1 MFLLPCKYLL
11 SEIASLRLTSS
22 IDLDAPG
29 LLIVGNCYIS
39 MTSERGYG
47 HCKYILRKKRI
58 LSAKMCTQALELGWQ
73 NPTHIAVKQ
82 TYIFVFFVGGYSAD
96 HEPPWPH

>member
-11 SEIASLRLTSS
+11 SEIASMKLASG

-29 LLIVGNCYIS
+29 LLIVANGYVS

-47 HCKYILRKKRI
+47 HCRYVLRKERMPT
-58 LSAKMCTQALELGWQ
+58 AKMCTQALELG
-73 NPTHIAVKQ
+73 
-82 TYIFVFFVGGYSAD
+82 
-96 HEPPWPH
+96 